1 MNNSNNDKIKSVYD
15 PKIMQEKRKK
25 SALSIVDKLKEDSR
39 IILID
44 KSKTFFGVKASKDN
58 GYYAIQKNPKD
69 ETKFICN
76 CFDFA
81 HYIEVN
87 PNHECKHIIAV
98 NETIKQKLKLEVKD
112 LAGVLVDE

>member
-1 MNNSNNDKIKSVYD
+1 MTNDKIKSVYD
-15 PKIMQEKRKK
+15 PKLMQEKRKK
-25 SALSIVDKLKEDSR
+25 SALSMLEKLKDDSSF
-39 IILID
+39 ILVD

-69 ETKFICN
+69 ENKLMCN

-81 HYIEVN
+81 HYIEIN

-112 LAGVLVDE
+112 LSGLLVEDNTQ